1 MTNYLSNNSAHYNPP
16 IPVNIS
22 DNCVLQNSR
31 KNPTH
36 AQKPEIVKEV
46 HMAKITILGA
56 GGFGVSLAIAAFQN
70 GHTVTVWDISQQI
83 VDAILRDGE
92 HKTKLPGVKIPKG
105 IGFTTDPVCMEH
117 SDMVVFV
124 VPSLYI
130 RSVAQRVK
138 PYLDENVILVNASK
152 GLEEKTFLTMS
163 QIIQSEY
170 PDNAVGVIT
179 GPSHAEEVGRGVPTT
194 VVAASKNE
202 AAAVRIQETFSSHT
216 LRIYINTDPVGC
228 EIGGALKNIIALAA
242 GICDGLH
249 CGDNT
254 KAALMT
260 RGIHEITNL
269 GVKMGGRAETFGG
282 LSGIGDLIV
291 TCCSMHSRNRRAG
304 ILIGEG
310 TSPEDAVKQVGTVEG
325 YYCCH
330 AAWELAQQ
338 HGVSMPITE
347 QLYHILFDGADPQQA
362 LNNLMNRPKKHEYEE
377 F

>member
-1 MTNYLSNNSAHYNPP
+1 
-16 IPVNIS
+16 
-22 DNCVLQNSR
+22 
-31 KNPTH
+31 
-36 AQKPEIVKEV
+36 
-46 HMAKITILGA
+46 MAKITILGA
-56 GGFGVSLAIAAFQN
+56 GGFGVSLAIAAYQN
-70 GHTVTVWDISQQI
+70 QHQVTVWDISEEI
-83 VDAILRDGE
+83 VQAILRDGE

-105 IGFTTDPVCMEH
+105 IGFTTDPHCMEN

-124 VPSLYI
+124 VPSLFI

-138 PYLDENVILVNASK
+138 PFLTKDTILVNASK
-152 GLEEKTFLTMS
+152 GLEEETFLTMS

-170 PDNAVGVIT
+170 PENAVGVIT

-202 AAAVRIQETFSSHT
+202 AAAVQIQEVFSSHT
-216 LRIYINTDPVGC
+216 LRIYINADPVGC

-269 GVKMGGRAETFGG
+269 GVKMGGKPETFGG

-291 TCCSMHSRNRRAG
+291 TCCSIHSRNRRA
-304 ILIGEG
+304 GEG

-330 AAWELAQQ
+330 AAWALAQK

-347 QLYHILFDGADPQQA
+347 QLYHILFDGADPKQA
-362 LNNLMNRPKKHEYEE
+362 LDNLMSRPKKHEYEK

>member
-1 MTNYLSNNSAHYNPP
+1 
-16 IPVNIS
+16 
-22 DNCVLQNSR
+22 
-31 KNPTH
+31 
-36 AQKPEIVKEV
+36 
-46 HMAKITILGA
+46 MAKITILGA
-56 GGFGVSLAIAAFQN
+56 GGFGVSLAIAAYQN
-70 GHTVTVWDISQQI
+70 QHQVTVWDISEEI
-83 VDAILRDGE
+83 VQAILRDGE

-105 IGFTTDPVCMEH
+105 IGFTTDPHCMEN

-124 VPSLYI
+124 VPSLFI

-138 PYLDENVILVNASK
+138 PFLTKDTILVNASK
-152 GLEEKTFLTMS
+152 GLEEETFLTMS

-170 PDNAVGVIT
+170 PENAVGVIT

-202 AAAVRIQETFSSHT
+202 AAAVQIQEVFSSHT
-216 LRIYINTDPVGC
+216 LRIYINADPVGC

-242 GICDGLH
+242 GDGLH

-269 GVKMGGRAETFGG
+269 GVKMGGKPETFGG

-291 TCCSMHSRNRRAG
+291 TCCSIHSRNRRAG

-330 AAWELAQQ
+330 AAWALAQK

-347 QLYHILFDGADPQQA
+347 QLYHILFDGADPKQA
-362 LNNLMNRPKKHEYEE
+362 LDNLMSRPKKHEYEK

>member
-1 MTNYLSNNSAHYNPP
+1 M
-16 IPVNIS
+16 
-22 DNCVLQNSR
+22 
-31 KNPTH
+31 
-36 AQKPEIVKEV
+36 
-46 HMAKITILGA
+46 
-56 GGFGVSLAIAAFQN
+56 
-70 GHTVTVWDISQQI
+70 
-83 VDAILRDGE
+83 
-92 HKTKLPGVKIPKG
+92 
-105 IGFTTDPVCMEH
+105 
-117 SDMVVFV
+117 
-124 VPSLYI
+124 
-130 RSVAQRVK
+130 K

-163 QIIQSEY
+163 QVIQSEY

-202 AAAVRIQETFSSHT
+202 AAAVQIQETFSSHT

-304 ILIGEG
+304 ILIGE
-310 TSPEDAVKQVGTVEG
+310 
-325 YYCCH
+325 
-330 AAWELAQQ
+330 EL
-338 HGVSMPITE
+338 
-347 QLYHILFDGADPQQA
+347 L
-362 LNNLMNRPKKHEYEE
+362 PKMQSSRWAR
-377 F
+377 

>member
-1 MTNYLSNNSAHYNPP
+1 M
-16 IPVNIS
+16 
-22 DNCVLQNSR
+22 
-31 KNPTH
+31 
-36 AQKPEIVKEV
+36 
-46 HMAKITILGA
+46 
-56 GGFGVSLAIAAFQN
+56 
-70 GHTVTVWDISQQI
+70 
-83 VDAILRDGE
+83 
-92 HKTKLPGVKIPKG
+92 
-105 IGFTTDPVCMEH
+105 
-117 SDMVVFV
+117 
-124 VPSLYI
+124 
-130 RSVAQRVK
+130 
-138 PYLDENVILVNASK
+138 
-152 GLEEKTFLTMS
+152 
-163 QIIQSEY
+163 
-170 PDNAVGVIT
+170 
-179 GPSHAEEVGRGVPTT
+179 PTT

>member
-1 MTNYLSNNSAHYNPP
+1 
-16 IPVNIS
+16 
-22 DNCVLQNSR
+22 
-31 KNPTH
+31 
-36 AQKPEIVKEV
+36 
-46 HMAKITILGA
+46 MAKITILGA
-56 GGFGVSLAIAAFQN
+56 GGFGVSLAIAAYQN
-70 GHTVTVWDISQQI
+70 QHQVTVWDISEEI
-83 VDAILRDGE
+83 VQAILRDGE

-105 IGFTTDPVCMEH
+105 IGFTTDPHCMEN

-124 VPSLYI
+124 VPSLFI

-138 PYLDENVILVNASK
+138 PFLTKDTILVNASK
-152 GLEEKTFLTMS
+152 GLEEETFLTMS

-170 PDNAVGVIT
+170 PENAVGVIT

-202 AAAVRIQETFSSHT
+202 AAAVQIQEVFSSHT
-216 LRIYINTDPVGC
+216 LRIYINADPVGC
-228 EIGGALKNIIALAA
+228 EIGGALKNIIALA

-269 GVKMGGRAETFGG
+269 GVKMGGKPETFGG

-291 TCCSMHSRNRRAG
+291 TCCSIHSRNRRAG

-330 AAWELAQQ
+330 AAWALAQK

-347 QLYHILFDGADPQQA
+347 QLYHILFDGADPKQA
-362 LNNLMNRPKKHEYEE
+362 LDNLMSRPKKHEYEK

>member
-1 MTNYLSNNSAHYNPP
+1 
-16 IPVNIS
+16 
-22 DNCVLQNSR
+22 
-31 KNPTH
+31 
-36 AQKPEIVKEV
+36 
-46 HMAKITILGA
+46 MAKITILGA
-56 GGFGVSLAIAAFQN
+56 GGFGVSLAIAAYQN
-70 GHTVTVWDISQQI
+70 QHQVTVWDISEEI
-83 VDAILRDGE
+83 VQAILRDGE

-105 IGFTTDPVCMEH
+105 IGFTTDPHCMEN

-124 VPSLYI
+124 VPSLFI

-138 PYLDENVILVNASK
+138 PFLTKDTILVNASK
-152 GLEEKTFLTMS
+152 GLEEETFLTMS

-170 PDNAVGVIT
+170 QENAVVVIT

-202 AAAVRIQETFSSHT
+202 AAAVQIQEVFSSHT
-216 LRIYINTDPVGC
+216 LRIYINADPVGC
-228 EIGGALKNIIALAA
+228 EIGGALKNIIGLAA

-269 GVKMGGRAETFGG
+269 GVKMGGKPETFGG

-291 TCCSMHSRNRRAG
+291 TCCSIHSRNRRAG

-330 AAWELAQQ
+330 AAWALAQK

-347 QLYHILFDGADPQQA
+347 QLYHILFDGADPKQA
-362 LNNLMNRPKKHEYEE
+362 LDNLMSRPKKHEYEK